1 MHRYSLSRSS
11 LSTKDK
17 QSALMASEND
27 LLQPNTGDI
36 PLETINQQRKYTQ
49 YVYMFINILF
59 LVQNK

>member
-1 MHRYSLSRSS
+1 M
-11 LSTKDK
+11 STKDK

-59 LVQNK
+59 WFRTSETEANSTK

>member
-49 YVYMFINILF
+49 YVYMFMCL
-59 LVQNK
+59 